1 MTKLTAFISIIL
13 FVFIGLSYSAE
24 KPKLYAGKNVL
35 ACANYNDGPSSSDLS
50 LIVQLESNGT
60 FFVNEGSEV
69 KYIIPEDEIKG
80 FHEMKFDDSKWLSG
94 ISGVGY
100 SDNDDN
106 TVVKSGTIT
115 VYTRYHFIVKDINS
129 VKELKFRADYDD
141 QFIAWL
147 NGIEIARSPGICI
160 KDGIPDWNVGA
171 IRGGCIANH
180 EASNAPAGKPNKD
193 RKYQL
198 ETNVEF
204 IPALAPV
211 YSSGSYTI
219 KWGHIKNSYR

>member
-1 MTKLTAFISIIL
+1 MKKLTIFVSIML
-13 FVFIGLSYSAE
+13 LVLVGLSYSAE
-24 KPKLYAGKNVL
+24 KPKLFTGKNVL

-80 FHEMKFDDSKWLSG
+80 FHELKFDDSKWLNG

-100 SDNDDN
+100 GDNDDN
-106 TVVKSGTIT
+106 TVIKSGTIT
-115 VYTRYHFIVKDINS
+115 VYTRYYFIVKDANA
-129 VKELKFRADYDD
+129 VKELVFRADYDD

-147 NGIEIARSPGICI
+147 NGVEIARSPGICV
-160 KDGIPDWNVGA
+160 KDAIPEWNVGA
-171 IRGGCIANH
+171 LRGGCIGNH
-180 EASNAPAGKPNKD
+180 EASDMPAGKPNKD

-198 ETNVEF
+198 ETQVEF
-204 IPALAPV
+204 IPAYAAV
-211 YSSGSYTI
+211 YPKGSCAI
-219 KWGHIKNSYR
+219 KWGQIKSSY